1 MTEEKLDCTQGR
13 IGDLTDL
20 LPMRKTGI
28 LSQPKGAPIKALL
41 KDSWPWSA
49 ARISH
54 HLGATLRPRS
64 WTSIARALGLVQDL
78 YTASKDNQEFL
89 HARLGLVMI
98 SSGPSKRVFP
108 DGYRRT

>member
-1 MTEEKLDCTQGR
+1 MCHWR
-13 IGDLTDL
+13 SIVDLTNL
-20 LPMRKTGI
+20 IPMRKSGI
-28 LSQPKGAPIKALL
+28 LSPPRSTRIKVFL